1 MARAP
6 RGTSSKTS
14 KSGRSQRAGSTKA
27 ASGSGRKARTGTKA
41 TGRTKAE
48 SPTKARKSARG
59 KSARGQ
65 QQPAKSAARAT
76 TRPTTTRPIRKTRE
90 APQKRVAS
98 RAQTQRRSEQGQGW
112 VGMLASLATSPL
124 ARDIVA
130 DVLEAAVAALRKERT
145 GLEALGARQLAR
157 GEQAAADLGSEMVAG
172 TAALA

>member
-14 KSGRSQRAGSTKA
+14 KGGRSERAGSTKA

-48 SPTKARKSARG
+48 SPTKAR

-112 VGMLASLATSPL
+112 AGMLASLATSPL

-130 DVLEAAVAALRKERT
+130 DVLEAAVAALEEGTDWPRSARRSTTRKR
-145 GLEALGARQLAR
+145 
-157 GEQAAADLGSEMVAG
+157 
-172 TAALA
+172 